1 MILSHVKHV
10 LNPTEQLIS

>member
-1 MILSHVKHV
+1 MISSHVKHV